1 MKFDKLYKNYKRLMF
16 GIAYDIL
23 KNEQDA
29 EDAVQEA
36 FIRLADN
43 IEKIADEDSPQARN
57 FSVVVTRNICFNML
71 RKRHI
76 ETDIDDEVVCSDN
89 SACRR
94 RALKRWKGRSRA
106 FPKNIAIY
114 CTLRSTRSLVCARRQ
129 SCSTRRRYTPR
140 YCKNIGAESNISALF
155 GGPSAEKSFLVK
167 ITLIP

>member
-1 MKFDKLYKNYKRLMF
+1 MRGDEMAEFDKLYKNYKRLMF

-89 SACRR
+89 SAEDEVLSVQGVETLE
-94 RALKRWKGRSRA
+94 RALESLPEKYRDILYLTVYEELSLREAAKLLNKA
-106 FPKNIAIY
+106 EIY
-114 CTLRSTRSLVCARRQ
+114 PEIL
-129 SCSTRRRYTPR
+129 
-140 YCKNIGAESNISALF
+140 
-155 GGPSAEKSFLVK
+155 
-167 ITLIP
+167 

>member
-1 MKFDKLYKNYKRLMF
+1 MKFDRLYKNYKRLMF

-43 IEKIADEDSPQARN
+43 IDKIADADSPQARN

-89 SACRR
+89 SAEDNFLAAQGVETLE
-94 RALKRWKGRSRA
+94 RALESLPEKYRDILYLTVYEELSLREAAKLLGITYENAKSRVKR
-106 FPKNIAIY
+106 
-114 CTLRSTRSLVCARRQ
+114 AR
-129 SCSTRRRYTPR
+129 
-140 YCKNIGAESNISALF
+140 KKISD
-155 GGPSAEKSFLVK
+155 FLKEVSYE
-167 ITLIP
+167 